1 MKIIESIQYVPADQ
15 LVSWVQNK
23 ETVRVQ
29 TFEPWIKLPM
39 YVASGE
45 LSYSSKPDKAG
56 IQHTIQILAR
66 LKEGIYLPELLI
78 LSVKLCDGT
87 TLIVGSPDIPV
98 QNNFSSTLYMRTI
111 SIAHI
116 GINPPLILLETL

>member
-1 MKIIESIQYVPADQ
+1 MKIIESIQYAPADQ
-15 LVSWVQNK
+15 IVSWVQNK
-23 ETVRVQ
+23 NTVKVQ
-29 TFEPWIKLPM
+29 PYGEWISLPI

-45 LSYSSKPDKAG
+45 LSYSSKPEKAG
-56 IQHTIQILAR
+56 TQHTIQILAR

-78 LSVKLCDGT
+78 LSVKLCDGKI
-87 TLIVGSPDIPV
+87 LIIGTPDIPV

-116 GINPPLILLETL
+116 GINPPLISQEV